1 MLASPKRVTHYE
13 PGGRKVKK
21 RVQGENAKISNPD
34 KTGQLQNRT
43 KSNYV
48 QVATDWGRTYQVL
61 KTKIERRNTARKPK
75 ICEITYRDAL
85 KTRITRERV
94 GISGF

>member
-21 RVQGENAKISNPD
+21 RVQGENAKISRPD
-34 KTGQLQNRT
+34 KSGRIQKKI

-48 QVATDWGRTYQVL
+48 HVATDLGRTYQL
-61 KTKIERRNTARKPK
+61 LRTKINRRNTARNAK
-75 ICEITYRDAL
+75 ICENTYRDVL
-85 KTRITRERV
+85 KT
-94 GISGF
+94 